1 MLTKKI
7 FTTAG
12 LVLSLLIYSC
22 GTISTADLEQSIK
35 SEFQKKL
42 ASDSLYIEFEMT
54 VLEVSLTEAKPV
66 SASQTGAVEA
76 EKSWW
81 ARLIDAIKGAPVS
94 FDGVVT
100 VLYDYDRCNV
110 PITAEASG
118 AGHSWELAPAA
129 FDFLKNAVYIPMIPV
144 KGDEFRMGCTSE
156 HGSDCYNKE
165 SPAHIVTLSDFLIG
179 KYPVTQRQWM
189 LVMGDNPS
197 EFKGDSLPVESV
209 DWNDAHNFIKKLNAM
224 SNKRYRLP
232 TEAEWEYAARG
243 GIMSE
248 GVKYAGSGNAEEV
261 AWYDENSEETTHP
274 VGTKG
279 PNELGIYDMSG
290 NVAEWVE
297 DRYGVYTDAPR
308 TNPTGPSS
316 GSTRVNRGGS
326 WDVDARYCRTSN
338 RNDNTPESRY
348 NSLGFRLARSVKSQ

>member
-1 MLTKKI
+1 MRTRTIFIFIGLTL
-7 FTTAG
+7 AL
-12 LVLSLLIYSC
+12 LVCSC
-22 GTISTADLEQSIK
+22 GTVSTEDLEQSVK
-35 SEFQKKL
+35 NEFQKML
-42 ASDSLYIEFEMT
+42 ASDSAYVEFEMT
-54 VLEVSLTEAKPV
+54 VLEVSLTEAKSAP
-66 SASQTGAVEA
+66 ASQTGAAA
-76 EKSWW
+76 EKPWW
-81 ARLIDAIKGAPVS
+81 EKLIDAIMGGAVR

-100 VLYDYDRCNV
+100 VLYDHDRRNV

-118 AGHSWELAPAA
+118 SGRSWELAPAA
-129 FDFLKNAVYIPMIPV
+129 FDFLKNAVYIPMIAV

-156 HGSDCYNKE
+156 HGDDCYIKE
-165 SPAHIVTLSDFLIG
+165 SPAHLVTLSDFLIG
-179 KYPVTQRQWM
+179 KYPVTQREWT

-209 DWNDAHNFIKKLNAM
+209 DWNDAHEFIKKLNAM

-243 GIMSE
+243 GIMRE
-248 GVKYAGSGNAEEV
+248 GLKFSGSGNADDV
-261 AWYDENSEETTHP
+261 AWYDENSGEATHP
-274 VGTKG
+274 VGTKS

-297 DRYGVYTDAPR
+297 DRYGLYTDASR